1 MRELL
6 FLFLIIPCIL
16 SAQKKDKV
24 DKIAF
29 CGVLLK
35 SKEKISSYY
44 HQQFQF
50 LNISEGDTIVDI
62 GAGSGWYEG
71 AFSAISELKELT
83 FILVDINP
91 KCLNEKKVNNM
102 ISHYSKV
109 KGDSIT
115 HRFQIVQNTPD
126 SLQVPLNR
134 FNKVWMLNTLH
145 EIPDQSKMIRDI
157 YAILKTGGEIIVLE
171 NPPKKEGQ
179 LHGVCRMPLLS
190 FEKINS
196 LFTSNGFQFSEK
208 IDIIRKRN
216 SDIQMLRFIKQ

>member
-1 MRELL
+1 MRTLLL
-6 FLFLIIPCIL
+6 FLIFPCIL
-16 SAQKKDKV
+16 LAQKKDKV

-109 KGDSIT
+109 KRDSI
-115 HRFQIVQNTPD
+115 
-126 SLQVPLNR
+126 
-134 FNKVWMLNTLH
+134 
-145 EIPDQSKMIRDI
+145 
-157 YAILKTGGEIIVLE
+157 A
-171 NPPKKEGQ
+171 
-179 LHGVCRMPLLS
+179 
-190 FEKINS
+190 
-196 LFTSNGFQFSEK
+196 
-208 IDIIRKRN
+208 
-216 SDIQMLRFIKQ
+216 

>member
-1 MRELL
+1 MRGLL
-6 FLFLIIPCIL
+6 FSFLIFPCIL

-29 CGVLLK
+29 CGVPMK

-50 LNISEGDTIVDI
+50 LHVSEGDTIVDI

-71 AFSAISELKELT
+71 AFSAVSELKELT
-83 FILVDINP
+83 FVLVDINP
-91 KCLNEKKVNNM
+91 KCLNEEKVNHM

-115 HRFQIVQNTPD
+115 YRFQIVQNTPD
-126 SLQVPLNR
+126 SLHLPLDQ

-145 EIPDQSKMIRDI
+145 EIPDQSKMIKDI
-157 YAILKTGGEIIVLE
+157 HAILKTGGEIIVLE

-179 LHGVCRMPLLS
+179 LHIGCKKPLLP
-190 FEKINS
+190 FEKLTS
-196 LFTSNGFQFSEK
+196 LFIANGFQFSEK

-216 SDIQMLRFIKQ
+216 SDIQMLRFVKQ